1 MSDLVCMV
9 CGHEIVK
16 EPFKYDDD
24 LSGFVHVK
32 CKPVCDGECQ
42 NWVPVKN
49 KSKHKRV
56 VQTLKKPM
64 DLIKKVGE
72 K

>member
-9 CGHEIVK
+9 CGHEIVR

-24 LSGFVHVK
+24 LGGFVHVK
-32 CKPVCDGECQ
+32 CKPVCDSECQ
-42 NWVPVKN
+42 EWTAIKKTP
-49 KSKHKRV
+49 KHKRV
-56 VQTLKKPM
+56 IHTIKKPV
-64 DLIKKVGE
+64 DLIKKIGE